1 MQEFEAFL
9 RSDVGNLVVFLVAAT
24 LFIGLSGFFFKRSN
38 ISLKTLTY
46 TGLALSIAFMLSYLR
61 LFPMPQGGSVSPL
74 SMFFVSIIGFWFG
87 PAIGLVSGISFGL
100 LQVVQGAWVIHPI
113 QFMLDYPLAF
123 GMLGLSGFFYKM
135 KGGLYIGFIVACLGR
150 FAMATLSGWIY
161 WIGLDSPGSLWASMV
176 YNGSYIFTEMAITL
190 VIISIPAVRHALL
203 HIKSGMIERSA
214 TS

>member
-1 MQEFEAFL
+1 MQAFEAFL
-9 RSDVGNLVVFLVAAT
+9 RSDIGNLVVFLVAAV

-113 QFMLDYPLAF
+113 QFLLDYPLAF

-161 WIGLDSPGSLWASMV
+161 WIGLDTPGSLWASMV
-176 YNGSYIFTEMAITL
+176 YNGSYIFTEMGITL
-190 VIISIPAVRHALL
+190 VIILIPAVRHALM
-203 HIKSGMIERSA
+203 HIKARMVEQSTI
-214 TS
+214 